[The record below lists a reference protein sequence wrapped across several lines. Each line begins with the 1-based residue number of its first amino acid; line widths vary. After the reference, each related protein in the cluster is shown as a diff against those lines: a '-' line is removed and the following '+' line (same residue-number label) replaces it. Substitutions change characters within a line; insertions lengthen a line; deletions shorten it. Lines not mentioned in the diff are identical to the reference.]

1 MDNMDNE
8 KLIKSLKQ
16 TVTSLF
22 KEKSQLKKDFLKIV
36 DELSKVKEELKDN
49 SDLISELRKEIS
61 DLKDTNSELQDLE
74 EENEKLRLIISDKIS
89 DNWEKCQIEYQHNIR
104 L

>member
-1 MDNMDNE
+1 MNNE

-16 TVTSLF
+16 TATSLF

-36 DELSKVKEELKDN
+36 DELSKVKEELSDN
-49 SDLISELRKEIS
+49 NDLISELRKEIS
-61 DLKDTNSELQDLE
+61 DLNDINSELQDLK
-74 EENEKLRLIISDKIS
+74 EENEKLRLIINDKITDS
-89 DNWEKCQIEYQHNIR
+89 LEICRIEYQHDIR